1 MEEVDKLNFDQCCM
15 IVMILRRIFLA
26 AGLLKTMNEMKKKLS
41 NQKGEVVVIQK
52 VQTCL
57 TNLFFI

>member
-1 MEEVDKLNFDQCCM
+1 MLHDRDDIAQN
-15 IVMILRRIFLA
+15 FLA

-41 NQKGEVVVIQK
+41 NQKGKVVVIQK

-57 TNLFFI
+57 TNLCFHLNP

>member
-1 MEEVDKLNFDQCCM
+1 M